1 MNHSSTIP
9 LFTFNMYTLFH
20 LIIYQHAISSQLKPW
35 YQLQKKHQNLPQ
47 NPPHLTTINFP
58 TVNPT
63 LPKKKKTK
71 FHNSHN
77 TNSSNELGFSES
89 MIVLNNHT
97 KHKYP
102 LRNSWTT
109 QGRANTTSSD
119 PYNAQYYLLAY
130 LLKQTTT
137 CNKLSKCKK

>member
-63 LPKKKKTK
+63 LPKKKKQ
-71 FHNSHN
+71 NSTTHTTPTHQ
-77 TNSSNELGFSES
+77 TN
-89 MIVLNNHT
+89 
-97 KHKYP
+97 
-102 LRNSWTT
+102 
-109 QGRANTTSSD
+109 
-119 PYNAQYYLLAY
+119 
-130 LLKQTTT
+130 
-137 CNKLSKCKK
+137 